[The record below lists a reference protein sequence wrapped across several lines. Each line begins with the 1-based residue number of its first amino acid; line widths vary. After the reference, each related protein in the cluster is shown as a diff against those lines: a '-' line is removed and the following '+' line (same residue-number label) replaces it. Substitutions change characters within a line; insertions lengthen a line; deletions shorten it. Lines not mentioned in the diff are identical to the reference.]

1 MTRTLSS
8 VRKLAFFSVGLAV
21 VGAFLTAIFVS
32 PQLASTLGISTGAAT
47 AVVNFLNAYSSITFV
62 ITIVGVITGVGS
74 MGSGI
79 AATVLYLLK
88 KYGKAKAAAF

>member
-1 MTRTLSS
+1 MARAVIS

-32 PQLASTLGISTGAAT
+32 PQLASTLGISTGSAAT
-47 AVVNFLNAYSSITFV
+47 VVKFLSIYSSITFV
-62 ITIVGVITGVGS
+62 ITIIGIITGVGS
-74 MGSGI
+74 IGSGI

-88 KYGKAKAAAF
+88 KKGKAKAAAF